1 MYTALSADNL
11 KVSYTDLCDT
21 EHGPAVEPRT
31 YVTITWGRAYQDDFI
46 ATSYPGHLDRSVAIA
61 RAVEEMNALDDE
73 IAPRSRANDAEGR
86 YVG

>member
-46 ATSYPGHLDRSVAIA
+46 ATSYPGHLVRAEAIRLAVA
-61 RAVEEMNALDDE
+61 EMNRLGEE
-73 IAPRSRANDAEGR
+73 IAS
-86 YVG
+86 